1 MLRSGSPPQCSRGSY
16 GQLRLEMEVEC
27 LPSISAK
34 NLAASNLMGKQREVL
49 ALISHWNESAACVR
63 EECSGLN
70 ASSLL
75 TPPHPPRISNQFKA
89 TTNEKHGTFS
99 AYGPSLHRERR
110 EHSHILF

>member
-1 MLRSGSPPQCSRGSY
+1 
-16 GQLRLEMEVEC
+16 
-27 LPSISAK
+27 
-34 NLAASNLMGKQREVL
+34 MGKQREVL

-99 AYGPSLHRERR
+99 AVCTPDRVQTVFSITYLSSNSKAKVHRTVQICNVINLPYGAHCKHTYTLTQ
-110 EHSHILF
+110 